1 MQIPVFYS
9 GNKIGNVSEV
19 DYGNHTMTIQLD
31 EDKEEVGYIEYL
43 IKTGSNVSM
52 SSRFEFQ
59 NEPAEPCLAELKSI
73 EIKKENQN
81 V

>member
-9 GNKIGNVSEV
+9 GKKIGKISELN
-19 DYGNHTMTIQLD
+19 YGNHTMTIQLD

-52 SSRFEFQ
+52 SSRFEFE
-59 NEPAEPCLAELKSI
+59 NKPCIPELKSI
-73 EIKKENQN
+73 EIQKEN
-81 V
+81 

>member
-9 GNKIGNVSEV
+9 GKEIGKISELN
-19 DYGNHTMTIQLD
+19 YENNTMTIQLD

-52 SSRFEFQ
+52 SSRLEFQ

-73 EIKKENQN
+73 EIQK
-81 V
+81 